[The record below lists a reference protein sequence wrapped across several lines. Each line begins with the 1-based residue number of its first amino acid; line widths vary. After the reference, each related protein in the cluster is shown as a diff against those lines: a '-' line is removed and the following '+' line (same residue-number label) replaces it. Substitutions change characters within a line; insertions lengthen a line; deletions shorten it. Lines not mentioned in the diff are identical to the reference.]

1 MVAGVG
7 LEPHDLRVMSPTSYQ
22 LLYPAIYSVLNT
34 TVVPVTGVEPVREL
48 NSHGILS
55 PGRLPIPPHRHF
67 GCLYIILHRKFFV
80 NTFFQ
85 YLFFSN
91 LHCYICITSL
101 IILYT
106 FFLSLFCL
114 YKKLLRFFYEGV
126 FGIRFITYFFLLK
139 ISLKSAAANIP
150 QTRTTAAQIIVNGE
164 STLVSRNIVAV
175 NTIAHAV

>member
-1 MVAGVG
+1 MG

-67 GCLYIILHRKFFV
+67 GCLCIILHRIFFV

-85 YLFFSN
+85 YLFSLNAYCFI
-91 LHCYICITSL
+91 YISSL
-101 IILYT
+101 IIVYT
-106 FFLSLFCL
+106 FFLSLFIFLNFISLSSQICNQL
-114 YKKLLRFFYEGV
+114 KPSPMGEGLSYRGIAQHQKLLH
-126 FGIRFITYFFLLK
+126 IT
-139 ISLKSAAANIP
+139 SLFRCVI
-150 QTRTTAAQIIVNGE
+150 
-164 STLVSRNIVAV
+164 
-175 NTIAHAV
+175 